1 MGFARVVDR
10 AEPGFALAGVAEHE
24 VTAAHGAVAGDT
36 GNDGVMR
43 KQLHHLFGYPHAIVQ
58 QHDGNPCRQLA
69 CQGRQGRHHLT
80 RLGHNQQSLDG
91 AGLVDEAPLD
101 GEQLGVALEGGEIDA
116 GVQGGAV
123 PLAQQDTGRLATL
136 GQQGGED
143 AAQGTTAQQGPV
155 RGGGVSAVFQVVVA

>member
-1 MGFARVVDR
+1 M
-10 AEPGFALAGVAEHE
+10 
-24 VTAAHGAVAGDT
+24 TAAHGAVAGDT

-43 KQLHHLFGYPHAIVQ
+43 KQLHHLFGYAHAIVQ
-58 QHDGNPCRQLA
+58 QHYGNPCRQLA
-69 CQGRQGRHHLT
+69 HQGRQGRHHLT
-80 RLGHNQQSLDG
+80 RLGHHQQSLDG
-91 AGLVDEAPLD
+91 AGLVDETPLD
-101 GEQLGVALEGGEIDA
+101 GEQLGVALEGSEVDA

-143 AAQGTTAQQGPV
+143 AAQGTAAQQGPV